1 MMMRPRKMKKLMPC
15 NQKTFF
21 QTVMVGETCRY
32 SFSYYMYREVKT
44 IAERN
49 NVVIDYH
56 RPGSHEY
63 KTYGDNCFCIISTP
77 SSRLEDLKP
86 ILFDPVK
93 LMI

>member
-1 MMMRPRKMKKLMPC
+1 MPC
-15 NQKTFF
+15 NAKTFF
-21 QTVMVGETCRY
+21 QTVFPGETCRY